1 MSKQQQ
7 SKSKT
12 AFRAFVGFSAKI
24 IAFATG
30 RPVATPEDMQNLLI
44 EARSELEYEANEFY
58 GQVLFSRTRNTDL
71 WEGRFRERVEYAVD
85 KIREQA
91 ERQMERSYDEA
102 EEEFKRAAAAFGTD
116 VETYAEFLQ
125 WDKPGIAQSDS
136 GGTERKTAYTS
147 LEDVLRVFTKIAFAV
162 IYVRY
167 WKGFYYIAVGDSGG
181 GRRKSRRK
189 SRQKKS
195 KKTVRF

>member
-7 SKSKT
+7 SQSKT
-12 AFRAFVGFSAKI
+12 AYRGFVGFSAKI
-24 IAFATG
+24 ILFSQG
-30 RPVATPEDMQNLLI
+30 RKVETPEDMQNLLT
-44 EARSELEYEANEFY
+44 EAEAELRDEAGEFY
-58 GQVLFSRTRNTDL
+58 SAVLFSRTRSTDL
-71 WEGRFRERVEYAVD
+71 WQGRFEERIGYALD

-91 ERQMERSYDEA
+91 ERQLERSYDEA
-102 EEEFKRAAAAFGTD
+102 EAEFERAAAAFGTD

-125 WDKPGIAQSDS
+125 WDKPGITSSES
-136 GGTERKTAYTS
+136 GDRERKTAYTD
-147 LEDVLRVFTKIAFAV
+147 LGDVLNVFTKISFAV

-167 WKGFYYIAVGDSGG
+167 WQGFYYIAVGDSGG